1 MVDRVLAD
9 GTRRLG
15 AVERLERAVR
25 DFGTELAFGDA
36 PEPEAIRLT
45 RAVANTLTSDVP
57 GLGGGGRAVP
67 EAVAASLAATQ
78 ADNLALVE
86 TFDLY
91 PVVPGTGQPF
101 VPILTPPVAGAAG
114 VQVGGEK
121 TELPSATFEIDG
133 SHVPPE
139 LIGGAVDVPAGM
151 WADADAADVIVGQ
164 VAAAVLRETA
174 EWIISKLDDASED
187 ATDVG
192 AGIAA
197 VEASGWVPNLLVGS
211 RSAITTAITG
221 PLPVGYPPIVFGPT
235 GGDLYVVALAGIFSG
250 FSPQAD
256 YRVFEPTIAGREV
269 AIMRGAIFQ
278 AGTGATVAKVAGA

>member
-45 RAVANTLTSDVP
+45 RAVAKTLTGDVP

-91 PVVPGTGQPF
+91 PLVPGTGQPF
-101 VPILTPPVAGAAG
+101 VPTLTPPVEGAAG
-114 VQVGGEK
+114 VQVGEK
-121 TELPSATFEIDG
+121 TELPSATFAIDG
-133 SHVPPE
+133 SHVTPD
-139 LIGGAVDVPAGM
+139 LIGGAVDVPAGT
-151 WADADAADVIVGQ
+151 WGDADAADVIVGQ
-164 VAAAVLRETA
+164 VSAAVLRETA
-174 EWIISKLDDASED
+174 AWIVAKLDDASVD
-187 ATDVG
+187 ATDIG

-197 VEASGWVPNLLVGS
+197 VDASGWVPNLLVGS
-211 RSAITTAITG
+211 RSAITAAITG

-235 GGDLYVVALAGIFSG
+235 GGDLYVVALAGIYSG

-269 AIMRGAIFQ
+269 AIMRGAVFQ
-278 AGTGATVAKVAGA
+278 AGTGTTVAKVASA